1 MKYTQSSFSV
11 GAPGTD
17 QYRENWE
24 RTFGKVQVKSCNRHS
39 DCVAADQNS
48 QASLGKTYITA
59 TMTLVKTVLDGDLL
73 CILIQGIVIASGVL
87 DIRIKDL

>member
-48 QASLGKTYITA
+48 QALIGKDVYHCHDDTCE
-59 TMTLVKTVLDGDLL
+59 DCFG
-73 CILIQGIVIASGVL
+73 
-87 DIRIKDL
+87 R